1 MKTLHI
7 HRREKRGFGYGVVKS
22 LDSGFGGM
30 GGFHDCGKMQASG
43 VGMGRRLLIIELK
56 YNSQS

>member
-22 LDSGFGGM
+22 LDSGFDRM
-30 GGFHDCGKMQASG
+30 GGFQDCGKMRENGAE
-43 VGMGRRLLIIELK
+43 MRRR
-56 YNSQS
+56 